1 METLVTV
8 PSDYELERG
17 KPMPSKLHGFTQ
29 SKLITQ
35 LNLVSGERYDV
46 FSELSLLLEDWPS
59 VPDIALFPQTEID
72 YLYDEITV
80 QDSPLL
86 VVEIMSPSQGF
97 SELVAKAKKYFEAG
111 VKSCWLA
118 IPNVRNVYVFSS
130 PTDYAIFRDHEE
142 LRDSVLDI
150 SIPLREVFR

>member
-1 METLVTV
+1 METLVTI

-29 SKLITQ
+29 SKLNHQ
-35 LNLVSGERYDV
+35 LHLQSADRYDV
-46 FSELSLLLEDWPS
+46 FTELSLLLEDWSS
-59 VPDIALFPQTEID
+59 VPDIALFPRTEID
-72 YLYDEITV
+72 YLHDEVTV
-80 QDSPLL
+80 EEPPLL

-97 SELVAKAKKYFEAG
+97 SELVAKAEKYFEAG

-130 PTDYAIFRDHEE
+130 PTDYVIFRDHED
-142 LRDSVLDI
+142 LRDGVLNI
-150 SIPLREVFR
+150 LIPLREVFR